1 MLLIG
6 LTWVGAGVAVGL
18 LVQLFARGEQG
29 RLHAPTAALV
39 GILGSFLGGLVS
51 AFAFQSPHLVGDPD
65 GRVWPGVLMSVVGAG
80 LALAFYVYALR
91 SLQAPDRLRGSNGPR

>member
-6 LTWVGAGVAVGL
+6 LTWVAAGVAVGL
-18 LVQLFARGEQG
+18 LVQLFARDGQG
-29 RLHAPTAALV
+29 RLHAPSAALV

-51 AFAFQSPHLVGDPD
+51 AFAFKSPHPVGDPD
-65 GRVWPGVLMSVVGAG
+65 ARQWPGVLSSVVGAG

-91 SLQAPDRLRGSNGPR
+91 SLQAPDRVRNDRT